1 MEAFHP
7 WPTDVKS
14 SGAARRDN
22 DSRRRPMDICDP
34 MPAKRSPSPAGLAF
48 GRGEGGLFSLIRPM
62 RMQGNALEPALPNL
76 AANVF
81 DCGPFQAAFKVYG
94 PLFLAIIVI
103 NTVLYGWRLA
113 ALTPLLIFIICLD
126 GTSNKAMYL
135 PLRGRLS
142 AIFADRLANRSFL
155 QPRAALA
162 CPHARSVPGHFA
174 DATTAATALQPI
186 LILVRGRANG

>member
-1 MEAFHP
+1 MAAFHP
-7 WPTDVKS
+7 WPTDMKS

-48 GRGEGGLFSLIRPM
+48 GRGERGLFSLMPPVRTHDGPP
-62 RMQGNALEPALPNL
+62 EPALAVL
-76 AANVF
+76 AANAS
-81 DCGPFQAAFKVYG
+81 DCGPFRAALKVYG

-103 NTVLYGWRLA
+103 NTILYGWRLA
-113 ALTPLLIFIICLD
+113 ALTPLLIFIICPD

-135 PLRGRLS
+135 PLRGRLL

-155 QPRAALA
+155 QPRAASA
-162 CPHARSVPGHFA
+162 CPHARSVPGHLA
-174 DATTAATALQPI
+174 DAMTAATALQPI
-186 LILVRGRANG
+186 LILAKGRATG